1 MEQKARDNAA
11 GNSNK
16 IYDTIIIGAGLA
28 GLSCANHLSENG
40 FSFIVLD
47 SSDGVGGRVRSDLV
61 DGFILDR
68 GFQVFL
74 TAYPEAANMLD
85 YQSLNLK
92 SFYAGA
98 LIATEDG
105 FTRLSDPFK
114 NPSALLSAVFSNI
127 SSMSDKMRIAYLRQ
141 KLMATTVGE
150 IFSQVDKTILQ
161 ALQEDYGFSATII
174 HRFFRPFFGG
184 ITLDNTLS
192 GSRRMFDF
200 VYKMMAEG
208 LVTVPARGMGQ
219 IPEQLAAKLPQNSIR
234 LSSRV
239 ASIDVAS
246 SKVVLASGVTLQA
259 RSIVLATNGP
269 DAHRLFPHVPLP
281 SSQMATCLYF
291 AAAEAPIKEP
301 LLMLNGAAG
310 PVNNLAVLTN
320 VSPEYGP
327 PGQHLISVTTV
338 GGPGSGDAAEA
349 KENADP
355 LNEKAPLE
363 GAAEAEL
370 IAQVKAQ
377 LKVWFGAGADVE
389 QWRHLRSYRIAHAQ
403 PNQIPPW
410 LQPASRPLKLSADG
424 NEETEGHSIY
434 VCGDHREN
442 ASINGALRSGRLV
455 AEALKADLKVAT
467 VV

>member
-1 MEQKARDNAA
+1 MDQKAQAIADKT
-11 GNSNK
+11 SNK

-28 GLSCANHLSENG
+28 GLSCANELLENG
-40 FSFIVLD
+40 FSFLILE
-47 SSDGVGGRVRSDLV
+47 SSDGVGGRVRSDHV

-74 TAYPEAANMLD
+74 TAYPEAASLLD
-85 YQSLNLK
+85 YRSLDLK
-92 SFYAGA
+92 PFYAGA

-114 NPSALLSAVFSNI
+114 DPSALLAAVFSNI
-127 SSMSDKMRIAYLRQ
+127 SSISDKMRIAYLRQ
-141 KLMATTVGE
+141 KLMATTVEE
-150 IFSQVDKTILQ
+150 IFSQTDKTILQ

-208 LVTVPARGMGQ
+208 LVTLPARGMSE
-219 IPEQLAAKLPQNSIR
+219 IPNQLAAKLPSHTVR

-239 ASIDVAS
+239 ASIDVARS
-246 SKVVLASGVTLQA
+246 QVVLASGVTFQA
-259 RSIVLATNGP
+259 RSIVLATSGP
-269 DAHRLFPHVPLP
+269 DAHRLFPRVPLP

-291 AAAEAPIKEP
+291 AAPIAPIKEP
-301 LLMLNGAAG
+301 LLMLNGTAG
-310 PVNNLAVLTN
+310 PINNLAVLTN
-320 VSPEYGP
+320 VSKAYGP

-349 KENADP
+349 KQGGD
-355 LNEKAPLE
+355 
-363 GAAEAEL
+363 GATPFDGTAEADL
-370 IAQVKAQ
+370 IGAVKVQ
-377 LKVWFGAGADVE
+377 MQSWFGTEVE

-403 PNQIPPW
+403 PNQCPPW
-410 LQPASRPLKLSADG
+410 LQPASRPIKLSA
-424 NEETEGHSIY
+424 EGSTAEANNIY

-455 AEALKADLKVAT
+455 AEALKADLKIAT
-467 VV
+467 TV